1 MVAILLRIVVG
12 SKNPAKVEGVRR
24 AFSLL
29 GPAVVESVEVE
40 TSVGPQPMSL
50 RETIK
55 GAVERAVNAMRRGF
69 NYSVGVEAGLYK
81 FPPALTGYM
90 EVQVAALLD
99 EGGGITLGM
108 SPSFEFPQRVVKA
121 LEEGEAPEAEVVI
134 EDITGV
140 RRIGEKGGAI
150 SFLTRGR
157 LDRVALTELAVLMA
171 LVPRLNP
178 GLYPP
183 PRRCGAIMQLLSKLT
198 L

>member
-1 MVAILLRIVVG
+1 LLRVIVG
-12 SKNPAKVEGVRR
+12 SKNPAKVEGVKR
-24 AFSLL
+24 AFNLL
-29 GPAVVESVEVE
+29 GPVIVESVEVR

-50 RETIK
+50 RETVK
-55 GAVERAVNAMRRGF
+55 GAVERAVNAMRKGF

-99 EGGGITLGM
+99 GEGGITVGM
-108 SPSFEFPQRVVKA
+108 SPSFEFPQRVVRE
-121 LEEGEAPEAEVVI
+121 LEEGKAPEAEVVI
-134 EDITGV
+134 EDLTGV
-140 RRIGEKGGAI
+140 KGIGERGGAI
-150 SFLTRGR
+150 GFLTKGR

-183 PRRCGAIMQLLSKLT
+183 PRKYGAVIQLLDELV